1 MPRAADERAA
11 CLVLLL
17 ARTLSHKYER
27 RTRVAFAKHDVAAA
41 LGKPAIEA
49 AKACRLQL
57 RQRFFD
63 GPAFLSR
70 IRFAYRR
77 RNAPCA

>member
-11 CLVLLL
+11 RLVFLL

-27 RTRVAFAKHDVAAA
+27 RTRVAFAKHDIAAA
-41 LGKPAIEA
+41 LGQPAIEA

-57 RQRFFD
+57 RQRFFNRL
-63 GPAFLSR
+63 ALSIYVR
-70 IRFAYRR
+70 LAHRR
-77 RNAPCA
+77 GKAPYA